1 MLGWIRLGSERKLR
15 VERQGLLGLSLLVLH
30 LPERERGMARRAAK
44 GARLLARNRVTRV
57 LAPPDFPW
65 WNELRSCG
73 LRPVETRALRCALA
87 PAWVEVSL
95 AAGNVV
101 PTRAVVCLR
110 GERESPEMVCLARQ
124 LCVRVRNLTF
134 DVPGRCEIGKSLRR
148 EFGLPVLPARNA
160 RPDLVLRF
168 EDGPILEG
176 ARYALRGCEL
186 PENCESLPL
195 LSALW
200 ENGRVKTE
208 DIRIFVD
215 FP

>member
-1 MLGWIRLGSERKLR
+1 MLGWICCYGGRKLD
-15 VERQGLLGLSLLVLH
+15 VEREQVVGLPVLTLY

-44 GARLLARNRVTRV
+44 GARLLVRNRVTRV
-57 LAPPDFPW
+57 LAPPDFSW
-65 WNELRSCG
+65 WNELRPCG
-73 LRPVETRALRCALA
+73 LRPVETRALCCALA

-95 AAGNVV
+95 AARGIG
-101 PTRAVVCLR
+101 PERAVVCLR
-110 GERESPEMVCLARQ
+110 GGRESPEMACLARQ
-124 LCVRVRNLTF
+124 LCSRVRNLTF
-134 DVPGRCEIGKSLRR
+134 DVPGECETEKSLRR

-160 RPDLVLRF
+160 RPDLVLCF
-168 EDGPILEG
+168 ADGPILEG

-200 ENGRVKTE
+200 ESGRVKTE